1 MMKIF
6 RVAICYEEGFTIQV
20 KAKDTEDAE
29 QKAYELAEN
38 YGADVPKK
46 YLPNTVH
53 RDYFTQDA
61 EEVN

>member
-1 MMKIF
+1 MMKTF
-6 RVAICYEEGFTIQV
+6 KVAICYEEGFTVQV
-20 KAKDTEDAE
+20 KAEDEINAE
-29 QKAYELAEN
+29 EIAYELAEN
-38 YGADVPKK
+38 YGADVPKE